1 MDLYTSCIFSKFEVR
16 GASGYGVIWQPPF
29 SASMAYK
36 PQILIYVWFCTFDGY
51 LKVFAIHPWRTDN
64 KIMTL
69 AYATSAISVS
79 YDLNMRCLR
88 RKANIFRKSVN
99 NKFSSSQNMPFL
111 KIWEVWALN
120 SCSTMSSETRSGGF
134 CHNKILKENLS
145 QSGLLCMLSKVKPK
159 NYEIIAYL
167 ISKLVI
173 RNNR

>member
-1 MDLYTSCIFSKFEVR
+1 MKGKQLSRGEARPYLAFYKLHLKGNYWQFANVALTPIMGLNIDWIFWKFEAGKVPE
-16 GASGYGVIWQPPF
+16 YGVIWQPPF

-79 YDLNMRCLR
+79 YDLNMRSLR

-111 KIWEVWALN
+111 KIWGEWALN
-120 SCSTMSSETRSGGF
+120 SCSLGWPQIKTASE
-134 CHNKILKENLS
+134 L
-145 QSGLLCMLSKVKPK
+145 
-159 NYEIIAYL
+159 
-167 ISKLVI
+167 
-173 RNNR
+173 